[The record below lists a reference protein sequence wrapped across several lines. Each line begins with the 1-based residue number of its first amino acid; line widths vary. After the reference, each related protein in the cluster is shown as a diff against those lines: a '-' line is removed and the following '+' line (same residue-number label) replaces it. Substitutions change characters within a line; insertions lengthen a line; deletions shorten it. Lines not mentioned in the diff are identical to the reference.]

1 MKKEYLKNIKD
12 KKILISFYPENANEC
27 VNWYDKCYMESL
39 NQYKLIFLKL
49 QTFLVNYKSRLIS
62 DYNSFEKLNL
72 IQKKKGIQFIYSK
85 FGKLYTSIFEKIV
98 ILDGTEHI
106 FAICDS
112 NENLFETRIPSVLCF
127 MNNDFSDEDL
137 FNKFCDYGL
146 KKIEEDILNGTNVI
160 VKFNDIGCDGNS
172 ITIYCKNLA
181 DELFNS
187 IKL

>member
-12 KKILISFYPENANEC
+12 KKILISFYPENA
-27 VNWYDKCYMESL
+27 
-39 NQYKLIFLKL
+39 
-49 QTFLVNYKSRLIS
+49 VNYKSRLIS

-72 IQKKKGIQFIYSK
+72 IQKKKGIQFIYSQ
-85 FGKLYTSIFEKIV
+85 FGKSYTSIFEKIV
-98 ILDGTEHI
+98 ILDKTEHI
-106 FAICDS
+106 FAISDS

-127 MNNDFSDEDL
+127 VNNDFSDEDL
-137 FNKFCDYGL
+137 FNKLCDYGL
-146 KKIEEDILNGTNVI
+146 QKFEEDILNGTNVI

-181 DELFNS
+181 DELINS